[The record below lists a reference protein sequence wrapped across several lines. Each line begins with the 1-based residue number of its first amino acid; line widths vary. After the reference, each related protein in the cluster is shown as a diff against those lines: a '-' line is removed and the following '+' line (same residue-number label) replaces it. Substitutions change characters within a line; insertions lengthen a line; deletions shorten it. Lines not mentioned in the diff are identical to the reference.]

1 MEFSLKFIGRDSL
14 VRSLCSN
21 YILGF
26 VEFDDRRD
34 AEDAV
39 RDLNGQR
46 LAGDRVVVEL
56 AGSDR
61 RAGGGRGGGGRGG
74 RSRSRSPRGGYDR
87 RDERRGGGFRGGG
100 RGGGGGR
107 PHRTQ
112 WAMLVENL
120 SSRCR

>member
-1 MEFSLKFIGRDSL
+1 MNDFFIFDFS
-14 VRSLCSN
+14 
-21 YILGF
+21 GF

-61 RAGGGRGGGGRGG
+61 RGGGGRGGGRG

-87 RDERRGGGFRGGG
+87 RDDRRGGGGGGYRGGG
-100 RGGGGGR
+100 RGGR

>member
-1 MEFSLKFIGRDSL
+1 MKFSLKFTGRESL
-14 VRSLCSN
+14 VKSLCSN

-61 RAGGGRGGGGRGG
+61 RGGGGRGGGGRGG

-100 RGGGGGR
+100 RGGGR

>member
-1 MEFSLKFIGRDSL
+1 MGFSLKFTGRESL
-14 VRSLCSN
+14 VKSLCSN

-61 RAGGGRGGGGRGG
+61 RGGGGRGGGGRGG

-100 RGGGGGR
+100 RGGGGR